1 MKPPEFIDRSKAEQL
16 ITDIRQR
23 IFVVNTNRHFASKV
37 TQAAIYGIYASD
49 PDSQR
54 IPSLDLALVIE
65 TKFPKDSQ
73 IFIESTMHRPDLWKD
88 DAEVL
93 SATEVMKFVKYSN
106 IYINPV
112 RLMTGEIQFPE
123 NSIQL
128 DLRDHIGFGVYG
140 NEMKW
145 KVAS

>member
-37 TQAAIYGIYASD
+37 TQAAVYGIYASQ
-49 PDSQR
+49 PDSQS
-54 IPSLDLALVIE
+54 ILSIDIALVIE

-112 RLMTGEIQFPE
+112 RLMTGEVQFPE